1 MASPALPIPFPNH
14 PLEHSRHNGDGC
26 RRHHGDYSRGLAT
39 TGPAPALTPVMT
51 PAATAAL
58 MMLWRK

>member
-14 PLEHSRHNGDGC
+14 PLEHSRHNGD
-26 RRHHGDYSRGLAT
+26 YSRGLAT
-39 TGPAPALTPVMT
+39 TGPAPALTPVLT

-58 MMLWRK
+58 MMWWRQ

>member
-14 PLEHSRHNGDGC
+14 PLEHSRHN
-26 RRHHGDYSRGLAT
+26 GDYSRGLAT

-58 MMLWRK
+58 MMWWRQQSWPATR